1 MIWRPRSILQLV
13 LIGFT
18 IVVAPLAL
26 AIFFTLQTLDQQATD
41 SNKTTRELVN
51 VTRQSQ
57 RLQTDMLDLER
68 LARQFATLDDA
79 SLLPIFESTIT
90 SSHQELAQLQG
101 LLEVS
106 LLPFTQALSDQLIG
120 LAEGVPA
127 IDSANP
133 DSYSV
138 LLSFDQLNR
147 DSRLLQQAITQ
158 LVDDRLRHQADQVRA
173 VKTLLRNW
181 LIVAAMLTLASA
193 LLFIYWISTP
203 IRQIEKKIRALGSG
217 KPKEINISGPLEM
230 RALGQQLDWLK
241 QQLEQL
247 EEQKKQFFRHVSH
260 ELKTPLASL
269 REGTDLMAEGV
280 VGELGKQQ
288 QEVVHILQQNSRELQ
303 RLIENLLDFNHSL
316 EQSSLQYQQLSLD
329 DLIADLLSPYQM
341 QIQRRRLQLQ
351 LQPQPQP
358 LYCFADSGKLRTALD
373 NLISNAVNYSEQG
386 GSILISWHSLDS
398 WLNIDVANSG
408 EPISEPESARIFEPF
423 FQGKASRGGAIKGS
437 GIGLSVARECINVQ
451 GGQLTLFNKPG
462 WSNCFRITL
471 PLLNEQPPIPTN
483 QAVALESDSSAM
495 ANKVSK

>member
-13 LIGFT
+13 LIGFA
-18 IVVAPLAL
+18 IVVAPIAL
-26 AIFFTLQTLDQQATD
+26 AIFFTLQTLEQQASD
-41 SNKTTRELVN
+41 SNQTTRELVN

-68 LARQFATLDDA
+68 LARQYATLEDA
-79 SLLPIFESTIT
+79 TLLPIFESTIA
-90 SSHQELAQLQG
+90 SSHRELGQLET
-101 LLEVS
+101 LLEEPLRPV
-106 LLPFTQALSDQLIG
+106 TQALSDQLMA

-138 LLSFDQLNR
+138 LSGFDQLNR
-147 DSRLLQQAITQ
+147 DSRQLQQAITQ
-158 LVDDRLRHQADQVRA
+158 LVDDQLRHQADQVRA
-173 VKTLLRNW
+173 VKTSLRNW

-193 LLFIYWISTP
+193 LLFIYWINTP
-203 IRQIEKKIRALGSG
+203 IRQIEKKIKALGSG
-217 KPKEINISGPLEM
+217 QPKEINISGPLEM

-288 QEVVHILQQNSRELQ
+288 QEVVNILQQNSRELQ

-329 DLIADLLSPYQM
+329 ELITDLLSPYQM
-341 QIQRRRLQLQ
+341 QIQRRRLKLR
-351 LQPQPQP
+351 LQPQP
-358 LYCFADSGKLRTALD
+358 LCCYADPGKLRTSLD

-386 GSILISWHSLDS
+386 GNILISWHSHNS
-398 WLNIDVANSG
+398 WLNIDIANSG
-408 EPISEPESARIFEPF
+408 EPIPEQDAARIFEPF

-451 GGQLTLFNKPG
+451 GGHLTLFNKPE
-462 WSNCFRITL
+462 WSSCFRITL
-471 PLLNEQPPIPTN
+471 PLLRDQPLLPGTP
-483 QAVALESDSSAM
+483 AVTIEENPSTM
-495 ANKVSK
+495 ANKVPK